1 MVVEICLRHLRVR
14 FCGGADGSARWWAR
28 PVGAAE
34 DHAKDAAEFVAD
46 QVAADPR
53 SGTVVENDLPEGWIR
68 FWANDDNA
76 VKRNARQAPG
86 PAGFEVG
93 GVDDDEVGIGGI
105 GILKRSCSAD
115 RRYRPAAMVA
125 CKQVDNAFSHP
136 PVGDCDD
143 NFWMVCA
150 HHTFVPRKGSHLTSS
165 WARVWAAASDQTTEP
180 GCGQS
185 RTALAVQR
193 EAGLP
198 GTADKLGPVAHIEL
212 LMDVGP
218 VSFDGS
224 HRHVEPGADLGV
236 CEPERDHA

>member
-1 MVVEICLRHLRVR
+1 ME
-14 FCGGADGSARWWAR
+14 GADGSARWWAR

-34 DHAKDAAEFVAD
+34 DHAKDAAEFLAD

-68 FWANDDNA
+68 FRANDDNA

-143 NFWMVCA
+143 NFRMVCA
-150 HHTFVPRKGSHLTSS
+150 DHTFVPRKGSHLTSS
-165 WARVWAAASDQTTEP
+165 WARVLGCDIRSDYGAGVRSITYCP
-180 GCGQS
+180 RRRGAGRPLGHGGRARLGCV
-185 RTALAVQR
+185 R
-193 EAGLP
+193 
-198 GTADKLGPVAHIEL
+198 
-212 LMDVGP
+212 
-218 VSFDGS
+218 
-224 HRHVEPGADLGV
+224 
-236 CEPERDHA
+236 